1 MISKTQLFLWDIQL
15 SLVLANPK
23 LFGALCCCR
32 KALLCSNP
40 REKGSKQG
48 WWYPSSWD
56 QTFQTSKIYTKSCP
70 WKLRWVFLLTELVFP
85 SLWQI
90 PSSPFA
96 QPERICPWKGLPWG
110 MVLDFVG
117 ISTGKQQRCW
127 KWVKTTQ
134 MALVGFALHAEELLN
149 WWNYVTGETSCFC
162 NYGDVCVCQETSYA
176 AGLNWSN

>member
-1 MISKTQLFLWDIQL
+1 MRGELITGQQLYHSPQSALTNYFNMISKTQLFLWDIQL

-48 WWYPSSWD
+48 WWYPSSCH

-96 QPERICPWKGLPWG
+96 QQERICPWKGLPWG
-110 MVLDFVG
+110 VMLDFVD
-117 ISTGKQQRCW
+117 ISTGKQHVAENGSKLP
-127 KWVKTTQ
+127 KW
-134 MALVGFALHAEELLN
+134 LWLGLLYMRR
-149 WWNYVTGETSCFC
+149 NYLIGGIT
-162 NYGDVCVCQETSYA
+162 
-176 AGLNWSN
+176 